1 MSALPRSCIADCSR
15 PQDVEALLQVGERGL
30 QAAVELHQDIQD
42 VFGDAATARLT
53 VLDLRLELAKAR
65 ALLERASARHKDTAG
80 GATISEAPVGAHEIR
95 VQHEP
100 SMPHDTLS

>member
-42 VFGDAATARLT
+42 VFGDAAAARLT
-53 VLDLRLELAKAR
+53 VLELRLELAKAR
-65 ALLERASARHKDTAG
+65 ALLEGAAARHKDTAG
-80 GATISEAPVGAHEIR
+80 GAPLTAGPVAG
-95 VQHEP
+95 
-100 SMPHDTLS
+100 T